1 MWTLSGRRIKQARTH
16 LRFSALVLGFKI
28 VSSTPRHKLAFRFNS
43 GRLSLNLVCTE
54 RYRPSKNIDLLS
66 EPSDVARWLFESRA
80 VPQPIEV
87 GKTGFDDARRLRK
100 AIFEAVSSLYAGTTP
115 NRRSVAV
122 INEFAAKP
130 LAKVHLDHR
139 TWRREF
145 IADDPVSAG
154 LSAVARD
161 AVDVLTGPEA
171 RLIRTCDEPSC
182 RMLFV
187 DTSPG
192 ARRRWCSMSRCGSR
206 SKGET
211 FRKRRET
218 LNDQ

>member
-1 MWTLSGRRIKQARTH
+1 MDARREEDYKTQTH
-16 LRFSALVLGFKI
+16 SRLSALVLGFEI
-28 VSSTPRHKLAFRFNS
+28 VSSTPGHKIAFRFNS

-66 EPSDVARWLFESRA
+66 DPSDVARWLFESSA
-80 VPQPIEV
+80 VPQAMVV
-87 GKTGFDDARRLRK
+87 GKSGFDDARKLRK
-100 AIFEAVSSLYAGTTP
+100 AIFEAVSSLHAGTTP
-115 NRRSVAV
+115 SRRSVSV
-122 INEFAAKP
+122 INDFAAKP
-130 LAKVHLDHR
+130 LAKVHLDHH
-139 TWRREF
+139 TWRRQF

-161 AVDVLTGPEA
+161 AIDLLTGPEA

-211 FRKRRET
+211 FRRRREE
-218 LNDQ
+218 LNEK